1 MFFCVWCFKRL
12 AQIVVNVIHDEFDE
26 RARMMGSVEE
36 DDALFLASHAAFLPI
51 SQVLAPRAL
60 LKVLDR
66 VLDLVVTLLA
76 SFLALVFAQLEEVA
90 PVEHLVEFVVFVQQ
104 YTVAYHI

>member
-1 MFFCVWCFKRL
+1 
-12 AQIVVNVIHDEFDE
+12 
-26 RARMMGSVEE
+26 MMGSVEE

-76 SFLALVFAQLEEVA
+76 SFLALVFAQLEEVTS
-90 PVEHLVEFVVFVQQ
+90 VEHLVEFLVFVQQ
-104 YTVAYHI
+104 YAVAYHV